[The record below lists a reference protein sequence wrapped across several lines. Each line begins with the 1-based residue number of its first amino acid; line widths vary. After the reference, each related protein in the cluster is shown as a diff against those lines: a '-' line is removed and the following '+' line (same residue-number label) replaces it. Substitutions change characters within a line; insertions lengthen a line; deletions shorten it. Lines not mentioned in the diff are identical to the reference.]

1 VVELGEE
8 KGHEEWV
15 ALALGRTFVMA
26 GVRRSEVGGRSFDI
40 RWFPCR
46 QSLDCLLIFTVNET
60 SFHALCCVLELVEV
74 TLTPLYH

>member
-26 GVRRSEVGGRSFDI
+26 GVRRSEVGA
-40 RWFPCR
+40 
-46 QSLDCLLIFTVNET
+46 LT
-60 SFHALCCVLELVEV
+60 SDGFHVDGASIVF
-74 TLTPLYH
+74 